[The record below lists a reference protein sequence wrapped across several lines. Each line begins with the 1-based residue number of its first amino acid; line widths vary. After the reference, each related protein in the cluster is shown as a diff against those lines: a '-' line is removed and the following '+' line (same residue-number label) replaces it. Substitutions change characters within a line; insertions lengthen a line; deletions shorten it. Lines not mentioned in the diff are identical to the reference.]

1 MKATASDQLVA
12 IRMSEWTTVGP
23 DGQGIGAALR
33 GLSFDAYP
41 QAARKAVELE
51 RSGILSVTEGRHGLA
66 IQTRSYIGRLRLG
79 PLDLT
84 IVPKISWD
92 RWLVLVT
99 FALRL
104 RGLLRG
110 DRVEASRLD
119 ELALRDIIFLELLA
133 EVRDL
138 LGRGLHRDYVAY
150 RANLASPRGRI
161 DFGRIA
167 RAGGHVGPELPSRF
181 TRRSDDS
188 SLNRALLAALR
199 YTAARAQDRVLK
211 TDAARLARELDRT
224 VERVPLDRS
233 LLQDARSSLDRR
245 TRRYQ
250 PALTLIELLL
260 NGESISLDE
269 FGHRRTV
276 EITGFAMDMNV
287 IWQRLLGRVLSEW
300 SEGFTVEEE
309 SRLRDV
315 FRRSDSHPYRGRTPT
330 PRPDF
335 AAFHGDR
342 LVGYLDAKYRDLW
355 ARSLPR
361 EMLYQLAVYA
371 VAQGGGVVAILYPTD
386 SREAREQR
394 IDLQDP
400 ILGERRA
407 TIALRPVQLSHL
419 EALISAPPTEQNRV
433 RRADFARALL
443 RGGDYWPH
451 ITAMLLPL

>member
-1 MKATASDQLVA
+1 MNAVVPDELVA
-12 IRMSEWTTVGP
+12 VRMSEWSSVDP
-23 DGQGIGAALR
+23 DSQGIGAALR

-41 QAARKAVELE
+41 LAARKAAEL
-51 RSGILSVTEGRHGLA
+51 RQSRVLTITEGRHGLA
-66 IQTRSYIGRLRLG
+66 IQTSSYIGRLRLG

-99 FALRL
+99 FAFRL

-133 EVRDL
+133 ESRDL
-138 LGRGLHRDYVAY
+138 MGRGLHRDYVAQ
-150 RANLASPRGRI
+150 RASLASPRGRT

-199 YTAARAQDRVLK
+199 YTAARAQDSVLK
-211 TDAARLARELDRT
+211 ADAARLAHELDRT
-224 VERVPLDRS
+224 VERVPLDRM
-233 LLQDARSSLDRR
+233 LLQDARASIDRR

-250 PALTLIELLL
+250 PALTLIEFLL
-260 NGESISLDE
+260 NGESISLE
-269 FGHRRTV
+269 ERGSRRTV
-276 EITGFAMDMNV
+276 EIAGFALDMNV
-287 IWQRLLGRVLSEW
+287 IWQRLLGRVLREW
-300 SEGFTVEEE
+300 AEGFTVQEE

-315 FRRSDSHPYRGRTPT
+315 FRRSDSHPYRWRTPT

-335 AAFHGDR
+335 AAFRGNR

-355 ARSLPR
+355 ATSLPR
-361 EMLYQLAVYA
+361 DMLYQLAVYA
-371 VAQGGGVVAILYPTD
+371 VAQGGGVVTILYPTD
-386 SREAREQR
+386 SSEAREQR

-400 ILGERRA
+400 VLGERRA
-407 TIALRPVQLSHL
+407 TIALRPVRLSHL
-419 EALISAPPTEQNRV
+419 EALISAPPTEQNRI
-433 RRADFARALL
+433 RRADFAR
-443 RGGDYWPH
+443 
-451 ITAMLLPL
+451 MLLLGEQ